1 MIGKQDIH
9 PGLDGESYLVRHPFG
24 DDLIKVRALFLDF
37 DGVLHAVH
45 GRPEV
50 MREFVWLPILLK
62 LLEPHQDMQLVV
74 HASARRTSHAEFI
87 GKRLEH
93 RSAGFAQL
101 YAGVTPPRL
110 DRWASIQA
118 WLAEHPEIGSF
129 RILDD
134 QAGEFPSPPPAEL
147 ILCNPTQGLSAPGV
161 QAELA
166 RFLAGASSPD

>member
-1 MIGKQDIH
+1 MIK
-9 PGLDGESYLVRHPFG
+9 R
-24 DDLIKVRALFLDF
+24 RALFLDF
-37 DGVLHAVH
+37 DGVLHATH
-45 GRPEV
+45 GPAEV
-50 MREFVWLPILLK
+50 MRAFVWLPLLLK
-62 LLEPHQDMQLVV
+62 LLEPHRDVRLVV
-74 HASARRTSHAEFI
+74 HASARRTSPAEFI
-87 GKRLEH
+87 GKRLEL
-93 RSAGFAQL
+93 RSAGVAQL
-101 YAGVTPPRL
+101 YAGVTSPRL

-118 WLAEHPEIGSF
+118 WLAEHSEVRSF